1 MPAYFSF
8 QAYVYLGEGRPLG
21 RSLEEIAQSMSALSG
36 LFFEWD
42 GSLTWAN
49 QTEGWR
55 IDATIFDDG
64 TQVQYVDLHG
74 RAISAESCRF
84 LNQRLEDLMSTW
96 GDTGELRLMRLP
108 QRQWQSLQDFA
119 KESVSIERK

>member
-8 QAYVYLGEGRPLG
+8 QAYVYLGEGQPIG
-21 RSLEEIAQSMSALSG
+21 RTLEQVAESMTALPG

-49 QTEGWR
+49 QADGWQ
-55 IDATIFDDG
+55 IDATVFDDG

-74 RAISAESCRF
+74 RAATKDGCRV
-84 LNQRLEDLMSTW
+84 LNQRLNELFGTW
-96 GDTGELRLMRLP
+96 GNKEDLRLMRLP
-108 QRQWQSLQDFA
+108 DRRWQDLQDFA
-119 KESVSIERK
+119 KESVSDG